1 MKIGIITHWKDMDNY
16 GAALQSFALQRYLRD
31 LGQEAFVIR
40 YYQKSK
46 APTFAQKLLYVAM
59 HPMALINRKKNKA
72 KLSKIPGW
80 NKLRDFDS
88 FRNKNIALS
97 DSIYNGFNDLKD
109 NYPAADIY
117 ITGSDQVWGGSLV
130 NDQNRAFFLDF
141 GKDETKRIAYAAS
154 FGRGYFPCEDEVLF
168 KKLLSRFTAISMRE
182 ESGVQLLNERGIES
196 IRCLD
201 STLLLPLNKYQSL
214 ISENKHNFPF
224 AFFYTVN
231 VSNPQ
236 EIYWEQIHELLQK
249 KGIESIVTTGS
260 GYLQPEE
267 MFDGAVY
274 DYATVEG
281 WLSNIV
287 HSRLVVTASFHGI
300 VFSFIF
306 KKNFIYMPLKAKS
319 AKGNNRVT
327 DLLESVGLTD
337 RMAKDWDDVVRLA
350 DEVIDYEKLNDSNFR
365 DLLEQ
370 SKDFLYKA
378 IK

>member
-1 MKIGIITHWKDMDNY
+1 MKIGIVTHWKDMDNY

-31 LGQEAFVIR
+31 LGHDAFVIR

-46 APTFAQKLLYVAM
+46 APTLAQKLLYVAV
-59 HPMALINRKKNKA
+59 HPMVLINRKKNKA
-72 KLSKIPGW
+72 KLSKIPEW
-80 NKLRDFDS
+80 NRLRDFDS

-97 DSIYNGFNDLKD
+97 KSVYNGLNELKN
-109 NYPAADIY
+109 NYPEADIY

-130 NDQNRAFFLDF
+130 NEQNRAFFLDF
-141 GKDETKRIAYAAS
+141 GKEETKRIAYAAS
-154 FGRGYFPCEDEVLF
+154 FGRGYFPCEDEELF
-168 KKLLSRFTAISMRE
+168 KKLLSRFTAVSMRE
-182 ESGVQLLNERGIES
+182 ESGVQLLKERGIDS

-201 STLLLPLNKYQSL
+201 STLLLPLDKYQL
-214 ISENKHNFPF
+214 LVSENKHNFPF

-231 VSNPQ
+231 VSSPQ
-236 EIYWEQIHELLQK
+236 EIYWEQIHALLQK

-281 WLSNIV
+281 WLSNIAY
-287 HSRLVVTASFHGI
+287 SNLVVTASFHGI
-300 VFSFIF
+300 VFSFLF

-319 AKGNNRVT
+319 AKGNNRVI
-327 DLLESVGLTD
+327 DLLESVGLIG
-337 RMAKDWDDVVRLA
+337 RMANDWDDVERLV
-350 DEVIDYEKLNDSNFR
+350 DVEIDYGKLNDSNFQA
-365 DLLEQ
+365 LLEQ
-370 SKDFLYKA
+370 SKEFLYKA